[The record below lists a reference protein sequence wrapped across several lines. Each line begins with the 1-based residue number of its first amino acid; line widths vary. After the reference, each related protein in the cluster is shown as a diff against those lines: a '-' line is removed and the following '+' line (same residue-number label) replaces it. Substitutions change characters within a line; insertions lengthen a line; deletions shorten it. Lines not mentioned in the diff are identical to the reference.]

1 MAKFII
7 VTVTTAGGPQ
17 QQAVNIDAI
26 TRYIPVKA
34 DSRQPERSTIFLMGP
49 AASED
54 RFECMH
60 TFQELLT
67 GCLKTC
73 QTSQATDHEVDHR
86 HTDHGFTRLG

>member
-7 VTVTTAGGPQ
+7 VTILATGGPQ

-26 TRYIPVKA
+26 TRYIPVPA
-34 DSRQPERSTIFLMGP
+34 DSIHPERSRIFLMGP

-60 TFQELLT
+60 TFLELHDMIEKAL
-67 GCLKTC
+67 
-73 QTSQATDHEVDHR
+73 SS
-86 HTDHGFTRLG
+86 

>member
-7 VTVTTAGGPQ
+7 ATILATGGPQ

-26 TRYIPVKA
+26 TRYIPVPA
-34 DSRQPERSTIFLMGP
+34 DSIHPERSRIFLMGP

-60 TFQELLT
+60 TFRELHDMIEKAL
-67 GCLKTC
+67 
-73 QTSQATDHEVDHR
+73 SS
-86 HTDHGFTRLG
+86 